1 MNGSAVRQAIPRDN
15 FVICSTHTHNAP
27 ALPGFAPGI
36 WERRYQQSD
45 WDAVERYAAALE
57 DKLVRLAEQVLTKQE
72 EGTLAW
78 GQGRVM
84 FGGNRRLLSNGTWQN
99 FGFQFDGPVDHSLPL
114 LVARNSNGQI
124 MAVWTNY
131 ACHCTTVGSRNTV
144 GGDWAGF
151 ANDELEAQLD
161 GAVSL
166 TTIGCGADV
175 GPQPTGTLELAR
187 QHGSEVARE
196 VARLITAQS
205 LHPLTQQIAATS
217 TTIKLPYADVHD
229 EAYWQTRASKSD
241 FDGMYGRHILRQLQ
255 RDGRLDPS
263 LKYSIT
269 TWQFGDELGIL
280 FLPGEVCVDY
290 AVRIKTE
297 NDWQRLWIN
306 GWSNDVPCYI
316 PSRRVLHEGGYEPDS
331 SMIYYCRPS
340 RFSEAV
346 EDRIVSAVNTL
357 LDHRFKSPAGQEKP
371 DIFVHPGPEKVL
383 SKSVQQNIAG
393 MDPEQK
399 AIVRRIQ
406 ALAPAASN
414 GFSQAVRCDL
424 DESAWYDYLGRMSP
438 LRPIVRQTKAGLQ
451 VAWQTPAVVGADR
464 SQTEG
469 AQDVVMC
476 FAGALGWSSQPQ
488 TDGFQLNVGQRL
500 TIPFDITR
508 RASCW
513 PSKSGDAELLYLP
526 TWTSGEDS
534 AGFFLLVIHDPSIAG
549 NEATPLTISV
559 QSLSNDSQRWFAVD
573 KSDDAADRLR
583 KLLHDMPDGG

>member
-1 MNGSAVRQAIPRDN
+1 MNQNLMTAAILCVLNLMPTTYALANWQIGAAKCDITPAEPVLLTGYASRTKPSEGIDTKLWARALSFCAEEPYLVMAVDNCGVPAAMIKRVYERVSRAQAIPRDN

-36 WERRYQQSD
+36 WEERYQQSD

-166 TTIGCGADV
+166 ITIGCGADV

-469 AQDVVMC
+469 RKMLSCALPVRSV
-476 FAGALGWSSQPQ
+476 GAASRRQTASS
-488 TDGFQLNVGQRL
+488 
-500 TIPFDITR
+500 
-508 RASCW
+508 
-513 PSKSGDAELLYLP
+513 
-526 TWTSGEDS
+526 
-534 AGFFLLVIHDPSIAG
+534 
-549 NEATPLTISV
+549 
-559 QSLSNDSQRWFAVD
+559 
-573 KSDDAADRLR
+573 
-583 KLLHDMPDGG
+583 